1 MTDEP
6 MDEFMAGM
14 SEAMGSF
21 LAAMPAGPMAG
32 RVAVLIAAAVRASEL
47 PREQAMCTLAMM
59 VRDEHQAAGVSIHVA
74 VPVEGQPGQ
83 RQVLVFNSDGTSHGC
98 EAVVVGKVGDA
109 PPTAH

>member
-83 RQVLVFNSDGTSHGC
+83 RQVCVYNSDGTAY
-98 EAVVVGKVGDA
+98 EADAIVTGRIDDA
-109 PPTAH
+109 PPRAH